1 MLSNINK
8 NDITCNYRYGENSW
22 ACITGGSDG
31 VGRAMA
37 HLVRRPQFHLIC
49 FLQSYW
55 LLILSLILNLL
66 VHLFAIISFFTDLHG

>member
-1 MLSNINK
+1 MLSNK

-37 HLVRRPQFHLIC
+37 HLVRRPQFD
-49 FLQSYW
+49 
-55 LLILSLILNLL
+55 LILFLWIYWMLIFSLILNLL
-66 VHLFAIISFFTDLHG
+66 VDFFAIISNLTDLHV